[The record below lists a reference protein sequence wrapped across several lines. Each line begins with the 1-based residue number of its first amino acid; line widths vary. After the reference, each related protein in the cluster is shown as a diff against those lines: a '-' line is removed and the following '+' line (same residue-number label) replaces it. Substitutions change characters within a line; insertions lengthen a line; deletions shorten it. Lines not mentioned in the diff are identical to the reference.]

1 MIGRE
6 APLAELSR
14 ATGLNADAF
23 ESPLPLVIVYGGAS
37 SGKSMGVAQALR
49 AHPSP
54 HALVDCTALYSA
66 KEFYREALAQLHD
79 GAMVAESEDVR
90 VSVDAN
96 EPEEN
101 KNKQVQ
107 DDEKFSSLNFL
118 GFFKALDRF
127 MEHNTAKGDE
137 PSRRVLYLALDHVDK
152 LLDRGLGAALLT
164 CVCTINDQISYLN
177 MFEDSPPWEASV
189 LLLTRG
195 MSLDFDRLVMPFF
208 PAYVHFPPYKPG
220 QLADILVEQLGMKE
234 ANEMFRTWLVH
245 LHGLL
250 PPAPDGDWLEFR
262 AAVVHLLPEFRELFL
277 LPVQGVEAS
286 RMKTKL
292 ERETKGL
299 VHAFLQTR
307 RRHLFGY
314 HKLGSGV
321 GDPSE
326 LISCTNL
333 SRNCL
338 LLVLAGY
345 LASFNPQETDVRFLS
360 SSGGQRRKKRAKKN
374 PDGESSST
382 TTTSTS
388 SKKQQISQLLV
399 GPRIFTLQR
408 LLAIYLN
415 LRVEAEAGNS
425 AYDDGPR
432 SSETREEVFTHLATL
447 VRMQLF
453 QRTTPP
459 HVLDNIK
466 FRCLAD
472 ARFVQETA
480 RYLSFPLDAYL
491 NRAT

>member
-6 APLAELSR
+6 VPLVELAR
-14 ATGLNADAF
+14 AAGLHASAF
-23 ESPLPLVIVYGGAS
+23 ESPAPLVIVYGGAS
-37 SGKSMGVAQALR
+37 TGKSVGVAQALR
-49 AHPSP
+49 AHPAP

-66 KEFYREALAQLHD
+66 KEFYREALAQLRDGVAVGEAED
-79 GAMVAESEDVR
+79 GADSVTVSMGDSVTGRDGAEDED
-90 VSVDAN
+90 
-96 EPEEN
+96 
-101 KNKQVQ
+101 
-107 DDEKFSSLNFL
+107 KFSSLNFL
-118 GFFKALDRF
+118 GFFKALDNF
-127 MEHNTAKGDE
+127 MVHHTAMGDDRT
-137 PSRRVLYLALDHVDK
+137 RRVLYLALDHVDK
-152 LLDRGLGAALLT
+152 LLDRGLGALLT
-164 CVCTINDQISYLN
+164 CVCTINDQIAYLN
-177 MFEDSPPWEASV
+177 MFEDSPPWEACV
-189 LLLTRG
+189 LLITRG

-208 PAYVHFPPYKPG
+208 PAYVHFPPYKSG
-220 QLADILVEQLGMKE
+220 QLADILVEQLDMKE
-234 ANEMFRTWLVH
+234 ANELFRTWLVH

-262 AAVVHLLPEFRELFL
+262 TAVVHLLPEFRDIFL
-277 LPVQGVEAS
+277 QPLQGAQAS
-286 RMKTKL
+286 RMKSKL
-292 ERETKGL
+292 ERDTKTV

-314 HKLGSGV
+314 HKLGSSV

-326 LISCTNL
+326 LISCSNL

-338 LLVLAGY
+338 LVVLAGY

-360 SSGGQRRKKRAKKN
+360 SSGGMRRKKRAKK
-374 PDGESSST
+374 DTASESSAPPST
-382 TTTSTS
+382 TTSGN
-388 SKKQQISQLLV
+388 KKQQISQLLI

-415 LRVEAEAGNS
+415 LRVEAEADEES
-425 AYDDGPR
+425 R
-432 SSETREEVFTHLATL
+432 SSETREEVFAHLATL

-453 QRTTPP
+453 QRATAP

>member
-6 APLAELSR
+6 APLAELAR
-14 ATGLNADAF
+14 AAGLHANIF
-23 ESPLPLVIVYGGAS
+23 ESPVPLVIVYGGAS
-37 SGKSMGVAQALR
+37 TGKSAGVSQALR
-49 AHPSP
+49 TYPAP

-79 GAMVAESEDVR
+79 GAMVAESEDVA
-90 VSVDAN
+90 VSVDTK

-101 KNKQVQ
+101 NNKQ
-107 DDEKFSSLNFL
+107 DEEQFSSLNFL

-127 MEHNTAKGDE
+127 MKHNAAKGDE

-152 LLDRGLGAALLT
+152 LLDRGLGALLT

-177 MFEDSPPWEASV
+177 MFEDSPPWEACV
-189 LLLTRG
+189 LLITRG
-195 MSLDFDRLVMPFF
+195 MSSDFDRLVVPFF

-220 QLADILVEQLGMKE
+220 QLADILMQQLGMNE
-234 ANEMFRTWLVH
+234 ANELFRSWLVH

-262 AAVVHLLPEFRELFL
+262 AAVVHLLPEFRALFL

-286 RMKTKL
+286 RMKSKL
-292 ERETKGL
+292 ERDTKGL
-299 VHAFLQTR
+299 VYTFLQTR

-314 HKLGSGV
+314 HKLGSGI

-374 PDGESSST
+374 PGGESSSA

-388 SKKQQISQLLV
+388 NKKQQISQLLL

-415 LRVEAEAGNS
+415 LRVEAEAENS
-425 AYDDGPR
+425 ADDNESN
-432 SSETREEVFTHLATL
+432 SSETREAVFTHLATL

-453 QRTTPP
+453 QRATPP

-480 RYLSFPLDAYL
+480 RFLSFPLDAYL